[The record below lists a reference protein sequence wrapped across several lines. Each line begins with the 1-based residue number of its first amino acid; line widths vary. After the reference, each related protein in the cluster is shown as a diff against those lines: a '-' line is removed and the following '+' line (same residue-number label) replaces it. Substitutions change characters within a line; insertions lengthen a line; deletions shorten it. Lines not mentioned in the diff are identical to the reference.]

1 MASLQEYK
9 SLGNSYLRIVESYRD
24 PVSKKPKTKILVNL
38 GNSKNISF
46 DTNKI
51 RLFLK
56 DESYSE
62 DVYDLLRDKLSDR
75 YEIDYKNYG
84 YLLYKSI
91 WDKLGVKN
99 IIDNFQK
106 DTDISYS
113 VSEVCEALVLFR
125 LIYPTSK
132 LKVYENQ
139 TELLGFYGINLQY
152 IYRSL
157 SFLSENVYDLLNV
170 LDDRINILYN
180 KTDNYE
186 AICYNLFENY
196 LNVYTD
202 GVSLNGKKFDTI
214 KVFGLDFSI
223 NERYI
228 HPVYVYSDD
237 SVKGHIFVC
246 VIAHVIDRL
255 FYKEIKSQTRYSYD
269 FAKYAINNAMVD
281 VFDINGIFYYLKREE
296 DVIIL
301 KLFEIFNID
310 KLSNF
315 SKI

>member
-24 PVSKKPKTKILVNL
+24 PINKKPKTKILVNL

-46 DTNKI
+46 DTSKI

-62 DVYDLLRDKLSDR
+62 DVYDLLRDKLSDL

-91 WDKLGVKN
+91 WDKLSIKN

-113 VSEVCEALVLFR
+113 VSEVCEALTMFR

-157 SFLSENVYDLLNV
+157 SFLSDNVYDLLNV
-170 LDDRINILYN
+170 LDDRINTLYN
-180 KTDNYE
+180 KTNNYE

-202 GVSLNGKKFDTI
+202 GVSLKNKKFDTI

-237 SVKGHIFVC
+237 SVKGHIFIC
-246 VIAHVIDRL
+246 VLTHVIDRL

-281 VFDINGIFYYLKREE
+281 IFNINDSFYYLKREE
-296 DVIIL
+296 DVVIL
-301 KLFEIFNID
+301 KLFDIFSID
-310 KLSNF
+310 RLSNF

>member
-62 DVYDLLRDKLSDR
+62 DVYDLLRDKLSDQ

-91 WDKLGVKN
+91 WDKLGIKN
-99 IIDNFQK
+99 IIDNFQE

-113 VSEVCEALVLFR
+113 VSEVCEALAMFR

-170 LDDRINILYN
+170 LDDRINTLYN

-202 GVSLNGKKFDTI
+202 GVSLNGKKFDVI
-214 KVFGLDFSI
+214 KTFGLDFSI

-237 SVKGHIFVC
+237 SVKGHIFIC
-246 VIAHVIDRL
+246 VIAHIIDRL
-255 FYKEIKSQTRYSYD
+255 FYSEIKSNFSYD

-281 VFDINGIFYYLKREE
+281 VFNINDLFYFLKREE

-301 KLFEIFNID
+301 KLFEIFSID
-310 KLSNF
+310 RLSNF